1 MKAKIFA
8 LVAAFFMLMGGSAW
22 AQSDVK
28 GDVNKDGVVNEQD
41 IAAILAI
48 MAKNNGVA
56 EKTKYYWYTGTTN
69 PSTMTSISPIVT
81 DNTSPGWREIG
92 TSVPTYSKTTPLWN
106 SDKGVILYG
115 DAKVTAY
122 VAMPS
127 NNIKYRNDI
136 TGEDLT
142 SELWESIG
150 SKTIGN
156 VNYTIY
162 KSVSTL
168 KRFSQTWY

>member
-1 MKAKIFA
+1 
-8 LVAAFFMLMGGSAW
+8 
-22 AQSDVK
+22 
-28 GDVNKDGVVNEQD
+28 
-41 IAAILAI
+41 
-48 MAKNNGVA
+48 
-56 EKTKYYWYTGTTN
+56 
-69 PSTMTSISPIVT
+69 MTSISPIVT

-136 TGEDLT
+136 TGEDII
-142 SELWESIG
+142 SEGWESIG
-150 SKTIGN
+150 SKTINN
-156 VNYTIY
+156 VNYILY
-162 KSVSTL
+162 KSILPL
-168 KRFSQTWY
+168 KRFAQTWY